1 MKDLD
6 KLSKDELHGILTA
19 YEMRTDQGNP
29 SKGEAAFKTTKKSGK
44 PKLKPCSNCKEVSED
59 EEEANFTKRLQRG
72 TGKYKGKLPFK
83 CFDCGKI
90 GHFASKCPYAKKLDT
105 NNDDAPKNN
114 KMKNWKT
121 NKGKLFQKKRNLYT
135 EEDSESS
142 SEEDNGESDDEEML
156 FFGFEKLNQQDD
168 EQYEEGAE
176 VNLEGELISAL
187 DDLQNERRRNRKLM
201 KEVDQLERRIQQFI
215 SKSEVAMHTILELK
229 KQVEEAHVVRE
240 VLKTNEEEN
249 KKLKTEVAITK

>member
-19 YEMRTDQGNP
+19 YEMRTDQGN
-29 SKGEAAFKTTKKSGK
+29 KGEVAFKTTKKSAK

-83 CFDCGKI
+83 CFNCGKI
-90 GHFASKCPYAKKLDT
+90 GHFASKCPYAKNSDS

-114 KMKNWKT
+114 KKQNWKP
-121 NKGKLFQKKRNLYT
+121 NKGKFIQKKRNLYT
-135 EEDSESS
+135 EEDSELS
-142 SEEDNGESDDEEML
+142 SEEDDEEQTEKSDDEEML
-156 FFGFEKLNQQDD
+156 FFGFEKPNQQND
-168 EQYEEGAE
+168 EQYEGAE

-187 DDLQNERRRNRKLM
+187 DDLQNERGRNKQLE
-201 KEVDQLERRIQQFI
+201 KEVD
-215 SKSEVAMHTILELK
+215 
-229 KQVEEAHVVRE
+229 
-240 VLKTNEEEN
+240 
-249 KKLKTEVAITK
+249 